1 MASINTLEK
10 QGKLGEPRKVHMI
23 EIPNRVLKT
32 EEVNDGKG
40 GTYTKITKLAP
51 IQFKGG
57 RLKGSKEAIKL
68 RKEVQ
73 RQRRGSTIV
82 C

>member
-1 MASINTLEK
+1 MASVNTLEK
-10 QGKLGEPRKVHMI
+10 QGKLENKKSTKVI
-23 EIPNRVLKT
+23 NIPNRTYKT
-32 EEVNDGKG
+32 TNRWGRGV
-40 GTYTKITKLAP
+40 IKLAP

-68 RKEVQ
+68 RKETQILRKGNTV
-73 RQRRGSTIV
+73 I